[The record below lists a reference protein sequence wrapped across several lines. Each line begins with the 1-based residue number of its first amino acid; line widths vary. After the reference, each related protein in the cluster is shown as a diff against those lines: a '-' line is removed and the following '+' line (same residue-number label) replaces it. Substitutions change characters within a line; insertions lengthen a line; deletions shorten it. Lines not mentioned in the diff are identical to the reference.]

1 MAGPPAVIAPPEPL
15 SSPQSLRELFVVFSR
30 MALMGFGGVLPIAQ
44 RELVERQRW
53 LSAQDFAE
61 LLSVGQVLP
70 GPNIVNV
77 ALMVGDRFFG
87 LRGAAATLGG
97 ILCLPFVLVMALAVL
112 YKNLADLPMV
122 AGALRGMGAVA
133 AGLVI
138 AMALKMLPA
147 LARNPLGKAVC
158 AVATLVTVLAIG
170 WLRFRLV
177 AVLGV
182 VGGLCCLLAW
192 WRLGPL
198 APKAAMAPA
207 APTPP
212 ADDDGGVG

>member
-1 MAGPPAVIAPPEPL
+1 MSGEAAPPL
-15 SSPQSLRELFVVFSR
+15 SRPRSLRELFVVFTR

-53 LSAQDFAE
+53 LTAQDFAE

-87 LRGAAATLGG
+87 LRGAAAALAGM
-97 ILCLPFVLVMALAVL
+97 LCAPFVLVMLLAVL
-112 YKNLADLPMV
+112 YKNLADFPVV

-138 AMALKMLPA
+138 AMALKLLPA
-147 LARNPLGKAVC
+147 LARNPLGRPLC
-158 AVATLVTVLAIG
+158 AAATLITALAIG

-192 WRLGPL
+192 WRLGQD
-198 APKAAMAPA
+198 K
-207 APTPP
+207 PP
-212 ADDDGGVG
+212 GDSA